1 MFETLNGAMRLY
13 PIVGDPIAQV
23 KSPAGVSQG
32 FAERNVDA
40 ICIPLH
46 VTAADLS
53 AFIEGFSRAHNVD
66 GLIMTIPHKFA
77 AYGLCA
83 TATPRA
89 HVLGA
94 VNVMRRNPDG
104 RWHGEMVDGVAFV
117 QAQIEGGAEL
127 KGARALLIGAGGAG
141 TAIGL
146 ALIEAGV
153 QELVV
158 HDRDAGRVQ
167 TLVDRLANQGPANT
181 SPGPADP
188 TGFDLVCNATP
199 AGMRDGDPL
208 PVPADLLRPSMF
220 VGDVI
225 TAPAVT
231 PLLEA
236 ARTIGCKTQTGGAM
250 FAAVQKLMIDFLLGK
265 GSDD

>member
-1 MFETLNGAMRLY
+1 MFESLNGATRLY

-23 KSPAGVSQG
+23 KSPEEVSRG
-32 FAERNVDA
+32 FAERDVNA
-40 ICIPLH
+40 ICVPMH
-46 VTAADLS
+46 VAPDDLS
-53 AFIEGFSRAHNVD
+53 AFVEGLSRARNVD
-66 GLIMTIPHKFA
+66 GMIMTIPHKFA
-77 AYGLCA
+77 GYRLCA

-94 VNVMRRNPDG
+94 ANVMRRNPDG
-104 RWHGEMVDGVAFV
+104 TWHGEMVDGVAFV
-117 QAQIEGGAEL
+117 QAQIEGGAEPQ
-127 KGARALLIGAGGAG
+127 GARALLIGAGGAG

-153 QELVV
+153 RDLVV
-158 HDRDAGRVQ
+158 HDSDGGRVR
-167 TLVDRLANQGPANT
+167 TLVERLSNQGTAKV
-181 SPGPADP
+181 SSGPADP

-199 AGMRDGDPL
+199 AGMREGDPL
-208 PVPADLLRPSMF
+208 PVPARLLWPPMF

-225 TAPAVT
+225 TAPAVS

-236 ARTIGCKTQTGGAM
+236 ARKVGCRTQTGGAM

-265 GSDD
+265 